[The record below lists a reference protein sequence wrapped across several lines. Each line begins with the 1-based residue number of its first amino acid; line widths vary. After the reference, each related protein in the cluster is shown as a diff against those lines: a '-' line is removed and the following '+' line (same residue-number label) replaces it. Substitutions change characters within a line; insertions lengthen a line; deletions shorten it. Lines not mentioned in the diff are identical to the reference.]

1 MLNPKEKCAVFLD
14 IDGTLISDSFN
25 ISDDNLKA
33 IADARAKGH
42 MVFINTGRSW
52 GNIPEVLSEQFD
64 LDGIISGSGAMITMG
79 EKTVWKSCMS
89 KELVGRVMKYIFDNP
104 RYWAIFEGLN
114 NVYMVPNEERQR
126 RDFQI
131 FIESPEDY
139 KKICESDEIQVI
151 AMGKIVPDDFKELF
165 KDDLT
170 VFQFDTY
177 ADCVVKG
184 LNKAKGIEKVLELT
198 GIKREN
204 TIAIGDSNNDYDM
217 LEFAGVGVAMAN
229 AQPEVKEAADI
240 ITLSNDE
247 DGLVPVICT
256 YFLDK

>member
-14 IDGTLISDSFN
+14 IDGTLISDSFT

-33 IADARAKGH
+33 IADARARGH

-52 GNIPEVLSEQFD
+52 GNIPDVLHEQFD
-64 LDGIISGSGAMITMG
+64 LDGIISGSGAMITMNG
-79 EKTVWKSCMS
+79 ETVYKSCMS
-89 KELVGRVMKYIFDNP
+89 EELIRRVAEYMFNN
-104 RYWAIFEGLN
+104 RQYWLIFEGLR
-114 NVYMVPNEERQR
+114 NVYAIPNEIREKRGYENIV
-126 RDFQI
+126 D
-131 FIESPEDY
+131 SPEDY
-139 KKICESDEIQVI
+139 KKICSEDEIQVI

-177 ADCVVKG
+177 ADCVIKG

-217 LEFAGVGVAMAN
+217 LEFAGIGVAMAN
-229 AQPEVKEAADI
+229 SQQRILDMADCITDSAKESGVARAI
-240 ITLSNDE
+240 EKLLLI
-247 DGLVPVICT
+247 
-256 YFLDK
+256 

>member
-14 IDGTLISDSFN
+14 IDGTLISDSFK

-33 IADARAKGH
+33 IAEARARGH

-52 GNIPEVLSEQFD
+52 GNIPEVLHEQFD
-64 LDGIISGSGAMITMG
+64 LDGIISGSGAMITMNG
-79 EKTVWKSCMS
+79 DTVWRNSMS
-89 KELVGRVMKYIFDNP
+89 EELVGRVMRYIFDN
-104 RYWAIFEGLN
+104 REYWAIFEGCN
-114 NVYMVPNEERQR
+114 DVYMISNDERQLR
-126 RDFQI
+126 GYEHSVD
-131 FIESPEDY
+131 SPEEY
-139 KKICESDEIQVI
+139 REICETDEIQVI
-151 AMGKIVPDDFKELF
+151 AMGKIVPDEFKELF
-165 KDDLT
+165 KDELT

-177 ADCVVKG
+177 ADCVIKG

-229 AQPEVKEAADI
+229 SQQRILDMADEITVSAKESGVARAI
-240 ITLSNDE
+240 EKIL
-247 DGLVPVICT
+247 LV
-256 YFLDK
+256 

>member
-14 IDGTLISDSFN
+14 IDGTLISDSFR

-33 IADARAKGH
+33 IAEARARRH

-52 GNIPEVLSEQFD
+52 GNIPEILHDQFD
-64 LDGIISGSGAMITMG
+64 LDGIISGSGAMITMNG
-79 EKTVWKSCMS
+79 ETIWKSCMS
-89 KELVGRVMKYIFDNP
+89 EELVGRVMEYIFNN
-104 RYWAIFEGLN
+104 RKYWAIFEGLS
-114 NVYMVPNEERQR
+114 NVYSLSNDIRER
-126 RDFQI
+126 RDYQMPV
-131 FIESPEDY
+131 ESPGDY
-139 KKICESDEIQVI
+139 VKICKGDEIQVI
-151 AMGKIVPDDFKELF
+151 AMGKIVPDDFIELF

-204 TIAIGDSNNDYDM
+204 TIAIGDSNNDHDM
-217 LEFAGVGVAMAN
+217 LKYAGVGVAMAN
-229 AQPEVKEAADI
+229 SQQRILDMADYITVSAKESGVARAI
-240 ITLSNDE
+240 EKL
-247 DGLVPVICT
+247 L
-256 YFLDK
+256 LK

>member
-14 IDGTLISDSFN
+14 IDGTLISDSFT

-33 IADARAKGH
+33 IAEARARGH
-42 MVFINTGRSW
+42 MVFINTGRSR

-64 LDGIISGSGAMITMG
+64 LDGVIAGSGAMVTMDG
-79 EKTVWKSCMS
+79 ETVWKTSMS
-89 KELVGRVMKYIFDNP
+89 EELVGRVIRYIFNNRD
-104 RYWAIFEGLN
+104 YWAIFEGLN
-114 NVYMVPNEERQR
+114 DVYMISNDERQR
-126 RDFQI
+126 RGYEHSVD
-131 FIESPEDY
+131 SPEDY
-139 KKICESDEIQVI
+139 KKICAGDEIQVI

-165 KDDLT
+165 KDELT

-177 ADCVVKG
+177 ADCVIKG

-229 AQPEVKEAADI
+229 SQQRILDIADYV
-240 ITLSNDE
+240 TTSNHE
-247 DGLVPVICT
+247 CGVAKAINELL
-256 YFLDK
+256 F

>member
-14 IDGTLISDSFN
+14 IDGTLISDSFK

-33 IADARAKGH
+33 IAEARARGH

-52 GNIPEVLSEQFD
+52 GNIPEILSEQFD

-79 EKTVWKSCMS
+79 GETVWKSFMS
-89 KELVGRVMKYIFDNP
+89 EELVGSVMKYIFDNP
-104 RYWAIFEGLN
+104 DYWAIFEGYN
-114 NVYMVPNEERQR
+114 NVYMLPCEAGQR
-126 RDFQI
+126 KDFQI
-131 FIESPEDY
+131 LVESPDDY
-139 KKICESDEIQVI
+139 KKICARDEIQVI
-151 AMGKIVPDDFKELF
+151 AMGKIVPDDFRELF

-177 ADCVVKG
+177 ADCVIKG

-217 LEFAGVGVAMAN
+217 LAFAGIGVAMAN
-229 AQPEVKEAADI
+229 SQQRILDMADYVTVSAKESGVARAI
-240 ITLSNDE
+240 E
-247 DGLVPVICT
+247 K
-256 YFLDK
+256 FLLE

>member
-14 IDGTLISDSFN
+14 IDGTLISDSFK

-33 IADARAKGH
+33 IAEARARGH

-52 GNIPEVLSEQFD
+52 GNIPEILSGQFD

-79 EKTVWKSCMS
+79 GETVWKTSMS
-89 KELVGRVMKYIFDNP
+89 EELVGRVMQYVFDN
-104 RYWAIFEGLN
+104 RGYWAIFEGYN
-114 NVYMVPNEERQR
+114 GVYMLPSEERQR

-131 FIESPEDY
+131 PVESSEDY
-139 KKICESDEIQVI
+139 KKICAEDEIQVI
-151 AMGKIVPDDFKELF
+151 AMGKIVPDEFKELF
-165 KDDLT
+165 KDELT

-177 ADCVVKG
+177 ADCVIKG

-217 LEFAGVGVAMAN
+217 LDFAGIGVAMAN
-229 AQPEVKEAADI
+229 SQQRILEMADEITASAKENGVARAI
-240 ITLSNDE
+240 E
-247 DGLVPVICT
+247 K
-256 YFLDK
+256 FLLK